1 MKQTYLLT
9 RETALRALWQLIK
22 PMQNNA
28 LEEILED
35 IKGHPDKEY
44 KIVSSEEIKE
54 NNKRKNRYKVINSEK
69 EF

>member
-1 MKQTYLLT
+1 
-9 RETALRALWQLIK
+9 
-22 PMQNNA
+22 MQNNA

-54 NNKRKNRYKVINSEK
+54 NNKRKNRYKTINSEK